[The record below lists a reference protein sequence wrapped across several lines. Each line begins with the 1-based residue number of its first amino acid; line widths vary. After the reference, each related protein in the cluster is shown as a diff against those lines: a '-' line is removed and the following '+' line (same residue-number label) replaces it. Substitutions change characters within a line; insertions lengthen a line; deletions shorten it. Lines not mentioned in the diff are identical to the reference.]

1 MRERAH
7 TWGAPGWP
15 GRCRWRSRIRKLQ
28 IFWRGGAPLPSWLQ
42 CLFAVCSAS
51 QHWLKE
57 GSTKRLKREWK
68 NLKRE
73 VEVKLKLLLEG
84 FWGSTKLQLKGKWE
98 IFLIPCVVLSQSTK
112 IPTKQSPST
121 QIGDFLKSSPPP
133 SPFLHVLGSARIRIN
148 SKFCG
153 ILQPWEQR
161 EQQSC
166 FKKLLLAQE
175 IHTGGV
181 TGAAA
186 ATKLSQTVP
195 QQLFCP
201 WWENNKK

>member
-1 MRERAH
+1 MARTMSLTQQNPEASDFLAWWSPPAQL
-7 TWGAPGWP
+7 TAMSV
-15 GRCRWRSRIRKLQ
+15 C
-28 IFWRGGAPLPSWLQ
+28 
-42 CLFAVCSAS
+42 CLFSFTALA
-51 QHWLKE
+51 E
-57 GSTKRLKREWK
+57 GGKHKKVKTGWK

-201 WWENNKK
+201 